1 MIYLSILILM
11 DFDGLVLFLFFT
23 IKIMTHSCAYI
34 LMHKS
39 LVHVG
44 YINRSGIIE
53 TWNIH
58 AFNCIT

>member
-11 DFDGLVLFLFFT
+11 DFDRLVLFPFFT
-23 IKIMTHSCAYI
+23 IKIMTHSYAYI

-44 YINRSGIIE
+44 YINKSGIVE
-53 TWNIH
+53 T
-58 AFNCIT
+58 